1 MGIIL
6 TEQQCQE
13 ILNEM
18 YIGQTDDILELE
30 KLISKAR
37 SKYSGGN
44 TAKNI
49 ASVFHDNDLNKI
61 ADKIYRRIIKTS
73 IDAII
78 MTIPVFLCLIFSC
91 SVNSITSCSFD
102 ILYRNYL

>member
-49 ASVFHDNDLNKI
+49 VATQSDEDLNKI
-61 ADKIYRRIIKTS
+61 ADKILEK
-73 IDAII
+73 
-78 MTIPVFLCLIFSC
+78 M
-91 SVNSITSCSFD
+91 NM
-102 ILYRNYL
+102 

>member
-1 MGIIL
+1 MFIGGNTIMGIIL

-44 TAKNI
+44 TAKI
-49 ASVFHDNDLNKI
+49 
-61 ADKIYRRIIKTS
+61 
-73 IDAII
+73 
-78 MTIPVFLCLIFSC
+78 
-91 SVNSITSCSFD
+91 
-102 ILYRNYL
+102 